1 MPVLGGPVG
10 GHAAVWRSAGVRCVR
25 CRRDG
30 GRDRDG
36 DFQLFPTQTVHL
48 SAEER
53 AEKDNKVTVTYCI
66 RSDEPMVNSQ
76 WVVTYSDDVLDVLA
90 EDNTD
95 GTASTIMPNAI
106 NGSSCNI
113 KPRGESRIVGN
124 CSNFNGYPLTS
135 ESGGKTAFVSVTF
148 RVIGTGEANVDLD
161 LYIFSIRVDNNVI
174 PIVDDGS
181 RTDHSWNG
189 ERSADVY
196 SGGYTETDSTLF
208 VSLSATND
216 VAGEQT
222 VTLRFGTDKGIF
234 GYYWGADP
242 DCSRNPFS
250 RSGRIAEELVRSE
263 GTYYATAMDIDGKLS
278 DTVSVT
284 FVKTSLNAN
293 GGFVSPAAVL
303 TAKGNSFDLPTPTRS
318 GYAYLGW
325 AANSGA
331 SSGVHTLTPVVSRT
345 YYAAWTRDDNE
356 KPTVALSATNDLAA
370 TQTVTLRMDDNVGI
384 AGYYWGTSSSY
395 RFNSFSVSGKEARL
409 SVNTAGIYYVTALDT
424 NGNLSDTQSVTFYK
438 TILNA
443 NGGSVSLKSVL
454 TQAGKSFDFP
464 TPTRSGHKYLGWSSY
479 PFDTEGDAS
488 LRPVSST
495 TYYAI
500 WQAEENAKPTVKLTT
515 TNDVAAKQTV
525 ILTMK
530 DSDGISG
537 YYWGTDPDCTKNK
550 FTAYTYNSTGINVT
564 ASGTYYA
571 VAVDQKGNLSD
582 AASVT
587 FRKTTLHPN
596 GGSCRFTS
604 VLTKQGNSFEL
615 PTPTREGCNY
625 LGWATAPDAAEGIK
639 TLAPTADATYYALWR
654 STQRFDWGRDNWNFN
669 NSKARGF
676 FAYST
681 YRDQIS
687 PAYRNVLKKNLT
699 PTAYD
704 IVFTGT
710 SYNKAWLDEEWHGAC
725 YGMSSLTLLSQN
737 GYLPYRA
744 YNASATCLH
753 DLSYPKADKNICS
766 LVNYYQMLQA
776 NDNIQQHYENTKDK
790 TNDANIKTILRLLS
804 QNEAVLVGYHK
815 DGWGGHSVLAYEYK
829 TGSWTWNGISYQ
841 GRIKICD
848 PNNSLGDNEKYYM
861 YLNKNT
867 YYNTYDWAIP
877 AYAYGNVKS
886 VSGAVINYISADPD
900 FINSGGYLS
909 GTTGSYTGNYIA
921 RINAYAISNNRT
933 VSKMAEDDGSYV
945 NVNTAPGDIVE
956 DYSYVLSGETKGVL
970 GYKLYDPD
978 AAYRVSQTDAEP
990 LNLTMRYAN
999 SYMTGYAQAGYSIL
1013 FDPTGYIELKGEN
1026 TDYEIG
1032 MTFDDSYPTDWFTL
1046 HVSGQAS
1053 SASLRMAEEGY
1064 ILTADNLQNVRLR
1077 ANNTDVSASLLFSTD
1092 EKSVFI
1098 YEIDE
1103 TTIGLKIDADNNG
1116 TYETDLTQSLRKVGD
1131 INGDGKLNVRDIT
1144 ALQRCLAEINTLG
1157 DDDRAAADINDD
1169 GKIDILDVTCLQR
1182 YLAEFVTILGR

>member
-1 MPVLGGPVG
+1 
-10 GHAAVWRSAGVRCVR
+10 
-25 CRRDG
+25 
-30 GRDRDG
+30 
-36 DFQLFPTQTVHL
+36 
-48 SAEER
+48 
-53 AEKDNKVTVTYCI
+53 
-66 RSDEPMVNSQ
+66 
-76 WVVTYSDDVLDVLA
+76 
-90 EDNTD
+90 
-95 GTASTIMPNAI
+95 
-106 NGSSCNI
+106 
-113 KPRGESRIVGN
+113 
-124 CSNFNGYPLTS
+124 
-135 ESGGKTAFVSVTF
+135 
-148 RVIGTGEANVDLD
+148 
-161 LYIFSIRVDNNVI
+161 
-174 PIVDDGS
+174 
-181 RTDHSWNG
+181 
-189 ERSADVY
+189 
-196 SGGYTETDSTLF
+196 
-208 VSLSATND
+208 
-216 VAGEQT
+216 
-222 VTLRFGTDKGIF
+222 
-234 GYYWGADP
+234 
-242 DCSRNPFS
+242 
-250 RSGRIAEELVRSE
+250 
-263 GTYYATAMDIDGKLS
+263 
-278 DTVSVT
+278 
-284 FVKTSLNAN
+284 
-293 GGFVSPAAVL
+293 
-303 TAKGNSFDLPTPTRS
+303 
-318 GYAYLGW
+318 
-325 AANSGA
+325 
-331 SSGVHTLTPVVSRT
+331 
-345 YYAAWTRDDNE
+345 
-356 KPTVALSATNDLAA
+356 
-370 TQTVTLRMDDNVGI
+370 
-384 AGYYWGTSSSY
+384 
-395 RFNSFSVSGKEARL
+395 
-409 SVNTAGIYYVTALDT
+409 
-424 NGNLSDTQSVTFYK
+424 
-438 TILNA
+438 
-443 NGGSVSLKSVL
+443 
-454 TQAGKSFDFP
+454 
-464 TPTRSGHKYLGWSSY
+464 
-479 PFDTEGDAS
+479 
-488 LRPVSST
+488 
-495 TYYAI
+495 
-500 WQAEENAKPTVKLTT
+500 
-515 TNDVAAKQTV
+515 
-525 ILTMK
+525 
-530 DSDGISG
+530 
-537 YYWGTDPDCTKNK
+537 
-550 FTAYTYNSTGINVT
+550 
-564 ASGTYYA
+564 
-571 VAVDQKGNLSD
+571 
-582 AASVT
+582 
-587 FRKTTLHPN
+587 
-596 GGSCRFTS
+596 
-604 VLTKQGNSFEL
+604 
-615 PTPTREGCNY
+615 
-625 LGWATAPDAAEGIK
+625 
-639 TLAPTADATYYALWR
+639 
-654 STQRFDWGRDNWNFN
+654 
-669 NSKARGF
+669 
-676 FAYST
+676 
-681 YRDQIS
+681 
-687 PAYRNVLKKNLT
+687 
-699 PTAYD
+699 
-704 IVFTGT
+704 
-710 SYNKAWLDEEWHGAC
+710 
-725 YGMSSLTLLSQN
+725 MSSLTLLSQN

-776 NDNIQQHYENTKDK
+776 NDSIQQHYETTKDK

-815 DGWGGHSVLAYEYK
+815 DGWGGHTVLAYEYK

-921 RINAYAISNNRT
+921 RINAYAISDNRT

-1013 FDPTGYIELKGEN
+1013 FDPTSYIELKGEN